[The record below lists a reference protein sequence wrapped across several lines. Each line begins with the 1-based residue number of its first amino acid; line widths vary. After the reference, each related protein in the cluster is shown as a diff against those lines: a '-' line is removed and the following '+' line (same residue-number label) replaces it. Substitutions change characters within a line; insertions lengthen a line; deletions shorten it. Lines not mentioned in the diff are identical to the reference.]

1 MEKTVKLNNYTIVQM
16 KDQISEFLFIK
27 WLESD
32 LDDWHTEEMR
42 DLWLMYH
49 EIMDRQVETH

>member
-1 MEKTVKLNNYTIVQM
+1 MKLNNYTISQM

-32 LDDWHTEEMR
+32 LEDWHTKEMR

-49 EIMDRQVETH
+49 EIMDRQVEVH

>member
-1 MEKTVKLNNYTIVQM
+1 MKLTNYTIVQM

-49 EIMDRQVETH
+49 EIMARQVEVR

>member
-1 MEKTVKLNNYTIVQM
+1 MKLTNYTIVQM

-32 LDDWHTEEMR
+32 LEDWHTKEMR

-49 EIMDRQVETH
+49 EIMDRQVEVR